1 MEYPSDIVEN
11 MLRNYYTLQFHDSP
25 EFSDMF
31 VDLMMG
37 LKELNKYN
45 SVLYYTIISVFVNGT
60 PIQDQ
65 ALNDGVSP
73 RMISYRLNDALSALT
88 NFMNGEL
95 VNVEG

>member
-1 MEYPSDIVEN
+1 MEYQSDIVEN
-11 MLRNYYTLQFHDSP
+11 MLRNYYTLQSHDSP

-31 VDLMMG
+31 VDLMTG

-45 SVLYYTIISVFVNGT
+45 SVLYYTIISVFVNGM

-73 RMISYRLNDALSALT
+73 RMVSYRLNDALSALT